1 MVTAVMICSTVSLA
15 NAESSPAFDGWE
27 ITDEKA
33 DRHVKEGQS
42 SLQYEKLMDSFEDTE
57 TGELIYPDYYGGS
70 YINDDGDAVVCV
82 VAENVKEKDR
92 ALKSIKATT
101 DSSDIKVKNV
111 EYSYKE
117 LEKMMELLNEYKQN
131 NPDSEITK
139 FKNYE

>member
-27 ITDEKA
+27 IAGEKA
-33 DRHVKEGQS
+33 DRHVKEGKS

-57 TGELIYPDYYGGS
+57 TGELVYPEYYGGS

-82 VAENVKEKDR
+82 VAENVKEKER
-92 ALKSIKATT
+92 ALKSIKSTT
-101 DSSDIKVKNV
+101 DTSDIKVKNV

-117 LEKMMELLNEYKQN
+117 LEILLWLLL
-131 NPDSEITK
+131 
-139 FKNYE
+139 